1 MQDNRYDVLV
11 IGAGVSGIGVACQ
24 LATKCPGERVAILE
38 RRKAIGGT
46 WDLFRYP
53 GVRSDSD
60 FLTYGFGFR
69 PWTGTAVFADG
80 PSIKDYLIKTAREY
94 GIDKKVLFGLRV
106 AQCEWTSGEQCWTVT
121 AAENASGQVHRFT
134 CNFVVA
140 ATGYYNYDQG
150 FLPKFPGAER
160 FRGQYIHPQFWPDNL
175 DYRGK
180 RVVVIGSGATAVTI
194 VPAMANDAAHVTMLQ
209 RSPGYIFSFPSY
221 DHVGALLLQVL
232 PDRWVY
238 RLLVRRNVFIQRLI
252 YKICEHFPR
261 LARSLL
267 LASVRRRLGPGFDMS
282 HFTPHYM
289 PWDERLC
296 VAPDGDLLRVL
307 REGKASIVTDHI
319 EAFTPQGVL
328 LKSGKGLEA
337 DIIVSAT
344 GLQLQNLG
352 GLELKVDGEIRD
364 PNGCMMY
371 KGVLLQDIPNFA
383 LMFGYTN
390 ASWTLK
396 IDLAADYLCRLLNEM
411 ERRGAKVVVPRAS
424 ASERQDE
431 SILCSLSA
439 GYIQR
444 SKAILPR
451 QGHSSPWRV
460 LHNYEKDRA
469 VYGQP
474 IDDSALEWTA
484 AAPAALSQFS

>member
-1 MQDNRYDVLV
+1 MRDNQYDVLV
-11 IGAGVSGIGVACQ
+11 IGAGVSGIGMACQ
-24 LATKCPGERVAILE
+24 LRMKCPGKRVAILE
-38 RRKAIGGT
+38 RRNAVGGT

-60 FLTYGFGFR
+60 LLTYGFSCR

-94 GIDKKVLFGLRV
+94 GVDEKVLYGLRV
-106 AQCEWTSGEQCWTVT
+106 TECEWTRAKQCWTVT
-121 AAENASGQVHRFT
+121 ASEDANGQVRQFT
-134 CNFVVA
+134 CNFLVA

-150 FLPKFPGAER
+150 CLPDFPGAER
-160 FRGQYIHPQFWPDNL
+160 FRGQCVHPQFWPETLN
-175 DYRGK
+175 YRGK

-209 RSPGYIFSFPSY
+209 RSPGYIFSFPSH
-221 DHVGALLLQVL
+221 DHVGAILQHVL
-232 PDRWVY
+232 PKRWLY
-238 RLLVRRNVFIQRLI
+238 RLLSRRNIFIQRSI
-252 YKICEHFPR
+252 YRICRRFPQ

-267 LASVRRRLGPGFDMS
+267 LGSVRRRLGSGFDMS
-282 HFTPHYM
+282 HFTPRYM
-289 PWDERLC
+289 PWAERLC

-307 REGKASIVTDHI
+307 RAGKASIVTDHI
-319 EAFTPQGVL
+319 EAFTPHGIL
-328 LKSGKGLEA
+328 LKSGRELEA
-337 DIIVSAT
+337 DIIVTAT

-352 GLELKVDGEIRD
+352 GMEVRVDGTKRD

-371 KGVLLQDIPNFA
+371 KAILLQDIPNFA
-383 LMFGYTN
+383 LLFGYTN

-396 IDLAADYLCRLLNEM
+396 IDLAADYLCRLLKEM
-411 ERRGAKVVVPRAS
+411 ERRGAKAVVPRAP
-424 ASERQDE
+424 ASEIQDE
-431 SILCSLSA
+431 NILGSLCA

-451 QGHSSPWRV
+451 QGRNPPWRV

-469 VYGQP
+469 VYAWP
-474 IDDSALEWTA
+474 IDDPALEWTG
-484 AAPAALSQFS
+484 AAPL

>member
-1 MQDNRYDVLV
+1 MWDNQYDVVV
-11 IGAGVSGIGVACQ
+11 IGAGVSGIGMACQ
-24 LATKCPGERVAILE
+24 LTMKCPGKRVAILE

-60 FLTYGFGFR
+60 VLTYGFKFR
-69 PWTGTAVFADG
+69 PWTRKAIFADG
-80 PSIKDYLIKTAREY
+80 PSIKDYLVETAREY
-94 GIDKKVLFGLRV
+94 GIDQKVQFGVRV
-106 AQCEWTSGEQCWTVT
+106 TQCEWTSAKQCWTVT
-121 AAENASGQVHRFT
+121 AAEEASGQVHQFT
-134 CNFVVA
+134 CSFLVA

-150 FLPKFPGAER
+150 CLPEFPGAER
-160 FRGQYIHPQFWPDNL
+160 FQGQCVHPQFWPEAL

-180 RVVVIGSGATAVTI
+180 RIVVIGSGATAVTI

-209 RSPGYIFSFPSY
+209 RSPGYIFSFPSQ
-221 DHVGALLLQVL
+221 DQVGAILQHVL
-232 PDRWVY
+232 PKRWLY
-238 RLLVRRNVFIQRLI
+238 RLLSRRNIFIQRSI
-252 YKICEHFPR
+252 YKICRRSPS

-267 LASVRRRLGPGFDMS
+267 LASVRRRLGSGFDMS
-282 HFTPHYM
+282 HFTPRYM

-296 VAPDGDLLRVL
+296 VAPDGDVLKVL
-307 REGKASIVTDHI
+307 REGKASIVTDRI
-319 EAFTPQGVL
+319 EAFTAHGIL
-328 LKSGKGLEA
+328 LKSGKELEA
-337 DIIVSAT
+337 DIIVTAT
-344 GLQLQNLG
+344 GLQLQSLG
-352 GLELKVDGEIRD
+352 GMELRVDGTRRD
-364 PNGCMMY
+364 PDGCVMY

-396 IDLAADYLCRLLNEM
+396 IDLAADYLCRLLSEM
-411 ERRGAKVVVPRAS
+411 ERRGAKAVMPRAP

-431 SILCSLSA
+431 NILGSLCA

-451 QGHSSPWRV
+451 QGRNPPWRV

-469 VYGQP
+469 IYGWP
-474 IDDSALEWTA
+474 IDDPALEWTEA
-484 AAPAALSQFS
+484 TPA